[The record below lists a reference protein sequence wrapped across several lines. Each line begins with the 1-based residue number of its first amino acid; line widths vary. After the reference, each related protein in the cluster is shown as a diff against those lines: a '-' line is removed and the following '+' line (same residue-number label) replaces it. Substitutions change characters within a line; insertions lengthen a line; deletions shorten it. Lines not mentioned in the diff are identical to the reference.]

1 MLARVLSPHNQRP
14 LGGGLVY
21 LFLGTMSSSRN
32 DHVRDA
38 EARRQAAVETHVAL
52 AARLLR
58 LQTVILRRHSV
69 QTEIYHEGPRFRPC
83 INMLRSNFPG
93 RLDRFL

>member
-1 MLARVLSPHNQRP
+1 MLERVLSPHDQRP

-32 DHVRDA
+32 DHVRNA

-52 AARLLR
+52 AAGLLR
-58 LQTVILRRHSV
+58 LQAVVHEAVEGVRVFERVFTTALTRRVRDHGLLV
-69 QTEIYHEGPRFRPC
+69 EGAA
-83 INMLRSNFPG
+83 
-93 RLDRFL
+93 